1 MHGAI
6 MGGKPRAANKAPAS
20 KAPANKAP
28 ARATISAGELSAWLA
43 ETRRAQ
49 RLPTVGADVP
59 CGSCTGCCRASYF
72 IHIRPDEQ
80 AALARIPRALLF
92 PAPGLPA
99 GHVLMGYDAQGRC
112 PMLVEDRCTIY
123 EDRPQT
129 CRDFDCRVFA
139 ATGIALD
146 EEGPQ
151 AGIAERARRWRFA
164 LPSERDRRELA
175 ITRAAG
181 AFLQEQRERFPPGA
195 LPPNP
200 AQLAALAI
208 RVYDVFAEVHAD
220 GERGARPSDAEI
232 ARRVLAEL
240 ERMSA
245 TRRAADEQAAADGP
259 SRPGR
264 TARRP
269 PVTKRGDDDGAGDA
283 GAASAPA
290 TRRAARRR

>member
-1 MHGAI
+1 MHVAVMGA
-6 MGGKPRAANKAPAS
+6 KPRAPSKAGVSAAPAS
-20 KAPANKAP
+20 LP
-28 ARATISAGELSAWLA
+28 AGELSAWLA

-80 AALARIPRALLF
+80 AALARIPKALLF

-99 GHVLMGYDAQGRC
+99 GHLLMGYDAQGRC

-139 ATGIALD
+139 ATGVALD

-181 AFLQEQRERFPPGA
+181 AFLHEQRERFPPGA

-208 RVYDVFAEVHAD
+208 RVYDVFAEVHAAE
-220 GERGARPSDAEI
+220 ERGARPSDAEI
-232 ARRVLAEL
+232 AKRVLAEL
-240 ERMSA
+240 ERMSEA
-245 TRRAADEQAAADGP
+245 RRAADEQAAAAEPAKRGRAARR
-259 SRPGR
+259 RPG
-264 TARRP
+264 AR
-269 PVTKRGDDDGAGDA
+269 PVADRGDDEA
-283 GAASAPA
+283 GADSAPA

>member
-1 MHGAI
+1 MHDAV
-6 MGGKPRAANKAPAS
+6 MSAKPRAASKAPAS
-20 KAPANKAP
+20 KAPASAM
-28 ARATISAGELSAWLA
+28 ISAGEMSTWLA

-99 GHVLMGYDAQGRC
+99 GHLLMGYDAQGRC

-139 ATGIALD
+139 ATGVALE

-151 AGIAERARRWRFA
+151 AGIAERARRWRFE

-175 ITRAAG
+175 ITREAG

-208 RVYDVFAEVHAD
+208 RVYDVFAEVHAE

-232 ARRVLAEL
+232 ARRVLDEL
-240 ERMSA
+240 ERLSA
-245 TRRAADEQAAADGP
+245 ARRAAEEKAAAAGP

-269 PVTKRGDDDGAGDA
+269 PGAKRGADGADGADDGGDHA
-283 GAASAPA
+283 PPPA